1 MVLFKIG
8 AMGGG
13 VGVPG
18 SMVGLLDVVGIIFVS
33 LTFFLLT
40 LINMTSLDL
49 VWSLVNFSHNM
60 HFLNSSVS
68 LL

>member
-33 LTFFLLT
+33 LTFFSAYFDRYDVT
-40 LINMTSLDL
+40 
-49 VWSLVNFSHNM
+49 
-60 HFLNSSVS
+60 
-68 LL
+68 